1 MRRLVRILISVLA
14 AALGVAV
21 VAVLSAIGLLP
32 VMSLQWRLAV
42 YITAGVVG
50 FIIGFLVAP
59 KMIRVGNTRMEVF
72 AGKLERIPASDVV
85 LGTAGLVIGFLLAS
99 LLSSPIAQLSI
110 PFVGNVVGVILSVI
124 LYIVLGLL
132 GIRLALKNKE
142 DILSGFHRLKESS
155 SERRQARNERK
166 GNAQEAAEEKPAAAA
181 GIPKIL
187 DTSVIIDGRIA
198 EVIETGFLEG
208 PLVVSNYVLEE
219 LQHIADS
226 SDHLRRERGRRGLDI
241 INRIQTSGRI
251 EVRIDNRTINTPKEV
266 DAKLLVLTTK
276 LRGCIVTNDYNL
288 NKVAAV
294 QGITVLNI
302 NDLANALRPVVI
314 PGERMRL
321 HVLKEGKEPDQGLAY
336 LEDGTMV
343 VIENGRE
350 YIGQTVDAVVT
361 SVLQTAAGK
370 MIFVRV

>member
-1 MRRLVRILISVLA
+1 MRKLIRILISVLA
-14 AALGVAV
+14 AALGVAI
-21 VAVLSAIGLLP
+21 VAVLGAIGLLP
-32 VMSLQWRLAV
+32 GMSLQWRLAV

-50 FIIGFLVAP
+50 FIFGFLVAP
-59 KMIRVGNTRMEVF
+59 KVIHVGNTRMEVF

-132 GIRLALKNKE
+132 GVRLALKNKE
-142 DILSGFHRLKESS
+142 DILSGLHRIKESS

-166 GNAQEAAEEKPAAAA
+166 GSTQETAEEKTA

-251 EVRIDNRTINTPKEV
+251 EVRVDNRTIHTPKEV

-343 VIENGRE
+343 VIENGRG

-370 MIFVRV
+370 MIFVRI